1 MINKNKSLARTKV
14 KVRIRKKISGTTER
28 PRLSV
33 YRSLKHMYA
42 QLIDDS
48 TGVTIASS
56 SSLSK
61 SIIDALKEIK
71 GMNEV
76 AKMVGKDIASKAQS
90 QNISSVVFDRS
101 GYLYHGNVKA
111 LADGAREGGLKF

>member
-1 MINKNKSLARTKV
+1 MINKNKSSARIKI
-14 KVRIRKKISGTTER
+14 KVRIRKKIFGTMER
-28 PRLSV
+28 PRLCV

-48 TGVTIASS
+48 TGVTIVSS

-61 SIIDALKEIK
+61 NISSVSRELKS
-71 GMNEV
+71 MNEV
-76 AKMVGKDIASKAQS
+76 SKMVGKEIASKAQS
-90 QNISSVVFDRS
+90 KNISTVVFDRS

-111 LADGAREGGLKF
+111 LAEGAREGGLKF